1 MTVKEL
7 FSVQA
12 DINKLKSLSMEL
24 ANLEEFNPYRN
35 NVITDMPKG
44 GQGKD
49 VTEWY
54 IEEKERLKEEIKIC
68 KEKLQEDR
76 KKVEAFIVAAPH
88 PEQEIIRYRVIND
101 LSWDDIGMKMG
112 YSRRSIT
119 RKFYDYIK
127 LPEMPVLPVEVQN
140 KL

>member
-1 MTVKEL
+1 MTLKEL

-12 DINKLKSLSMEL
+12 DLNKLKSLSMEL

-54 IEEKERLKEEIKIC
+54 IEEKERLRGEIKTY
-68 KEKLQEDR
+68 EKKLRMDR
-76 KKVEAFIVAAPH
+76 AKVEEFIDSASY
-88 PEQEIIRYRVIND
+88 PEKEIIRYRVINN
-101 LSWDDIGMKMG
+101 LSWDDIGAIVG
-112 YSRRSIT
+112 YSRRGAST
-119 RKFYDYIK
+119 KFYNYIK
-127 LPEMPVLPVEVQN
+127 TLP
-140 KL
+140 

>member
-35 NVITDMPKG
+35 NVITDTPKG

-49 VTEWY
+49 VAEWY
-54 IEEKERLKEEIKIC
+54 IEEKERLRGEIKTY
-68 KEKLQEDR
+68 EKKLRMDR
-76 KKVEAFIVAAPH
+76 AKVEAFIAAAPH
-88 PEQEIIRYRVIND
+88 PESEIIRYRVIND
-101 LSWDDIGMKMG
+101 LSWDDIGAIVG
-112 YSRRSIT
+112 YSRSWVS
-119 RKFYDYIK
+119 KVFYRYIK
-127 LPEMPVLPVEVQN
+127 KTEKTESSLDSRARV
-140 KL
+140 

>member
-1 MTVKEL
+1 MTLKEL

-12 DINKLKSLSMEL
+12 DLNKLKSLSMEL

-54 IEEKERLKEEIKIC
+54 IEEKERLIGEIKTY
-68 KEKLQEDR
+68 EKKLRMDR
-76 KKVEAFIVAAPH
+76 AKVEELIDSASY
-88 PEQEIIRYRVIND
+88 PEKEIIRYRVINN
-101 LSWDDIGMKMG
+101 LSWDDIGAIVG
-112 YSRRSIT
+112 YSRRGAST
-119 RKFYDYIK
+119 KFYNYIK
-127 LPEMPVLPVEVQN
+127 TLP
-140 KL
+140 